1 MKRALL
7 VLLVSGC
14 TTVGPDYK
22 RPEISLPAQFPAPTT
37 PEQVA
42 IQSDWWTLYSDPT
55 LNDLLASA
63 RANNA
68 DLRVAAAQVQEAEAV
83 MRQARAALFPEVTGQ
98 FTRTRSR
105 VGTLTAPAPVATA
118 PLERNDARL
127 VASTSF
133 ELDFWGRFGRAD

>member
-55 LNDLLASA
+55 LNDLIASA

-68 DLRVAAAQVQEAEAV
+68 DLRVANWLGFFVERINGNNVFGRITPILGVIDEDAG
-83 MRQARAALFPEVTGQ
+83 P
-98 FTRTRSR
+98 
-105 VGTLTAPAPVATA
+105 APAGVFPQAI
-118 PLERNDARL
+118 RL
-127 VASTSF
+127 V
-133 ELDFWGRFGRAD
+133 E